1 MIYQFV
7 DSEASECFVIFI
19 EQFIHFWNS
28 IAMTQNTIKNQ
39 IDAIHKATAQ
49 ATKSRESALHFL
61 TKSGIIQNLPKAN
74 STFSI
79 SKKK

>member
-1 MIYQFV
+1 MIVWHRDIFYLYQPI
-7 DSEASECFVIFI
+7 STTT
-19 EQFIHFWNS
+19 QNQ
-28 IAMTQNTIKNQ
+28 IAMTQYTVKNQ

-61 TKSGIIQNLPKAN
+61 TKSGIIQNLPKVN
-74 STFSI
+74 STTPV